1 LAAVNKNFVVKNG
14 IEVGGNLI
22 FGDVTNLRV
31 GIGTTIPGQTLD
43 VRGGIGA
50 TFVSIGQSLTASTA
64 TISTVRSTTLTV
76 GGGFNFNSGIGTAL
90 NLSGVTTVGS
100 LSIGST
106 QVISSGR
113 QLQNIASLDAT
124 TTATIEAAIAS
135 GPNTFTDLTV
145 TGIAT
150 FNNNV
155 EVAGIITAPAIRVSW
170 AQVGSGLTF
179 KSGIGTNLNISGVST
194 LGVVTAS
201 QLYVSGISTFNGT
214 VNVGFLTTSNLYI
227 SGIATAQDFD
237 ALSDERYKTNI
248 NTVGN
253 ALLKV
258 QQLRGVKF
266 DWKESGLGSYGV
278 VAQEL
283 EEVLPELVHGNDP
296 KTVNYNGIIGVL
308 IEAIKELQDEIAELR
323 EKIDK

>member
-1 LAAVNKNFVVKNG
+1 MAAINKNFVVKNG
-14 IEVGGNLI
+14 IEVGDNLI
-22 FGDVTNLRV
+22 FGNKDQLRV
-31 GIGTTIPGQTLD
+31 GIGTTIPNQTLD

-50 TFVSIGQSLTASTA
+50 TFVSIGQSLTATTG
-64 TISTVRSTTLTV
+64 TISTIRSTNLTV
-76 GGGFNFNSGIGTAL
+76 GSGLSFNSGIGTVL
-90 NLSGVTTVGS
+90 NISGVTTVGS
-100 LSIGST
+100 LSIGSN

-135 GPNTFTDLTV
+135 GPNTFTDLIV

-155 EVAGIITAPAIRVSW
+155 GVAGIVTAAAISASW
-170 AQVGSGLTF
+170 GQIGYGLTF
-179 KSGIGTNLNISGVST
+179 TSGIGTNLNISGVST

-201 QLYVSGISTFNGT
+201 QLYVSGISTFGSSI
-214 VNVGFLTTSNLYI
+214 NVGLLTASNLYI

-308 IEAIKELQDEIAELR
+308 IEAIKELQDEITELR